1 MTTMSLETLRLCLNN
16 YATEQLK
23 GKELHPT
30 SVIRSY
36 QRLQKQAVKIGEI
49 INCSFDSHAVLSVL
63 WNYRD
68 SCIKSTPG
76 TFAQRAVESWKKAGS
91 PAVLPDIKA
100 EKYEPSGAEK
110 GTDPG
115 NDSENGDGY
124 KESEGGDGEDE
135 GNGNCSGKGDGDGE
149 GDGDGDGNGEGDETG
164 DGEGDET
171 DSDDDTGSVGDG
183 FPIPVPKPSEDET
196 EPTPVPPLPRKDPL
210 FSRLPEPLK
219 SRAWEYYNQPHLAEW
234 VRITLRLALSKIAYM
249 DNERLAPPNI
259 YVAGPKGAGKTHI
272 LAEICKLIYGD
283 DVNGKNPFFSISA
296 INDPVEI
303 FGYKDVHGKDVV
315 PEFLVRYTA
324 PGIINLDEFDRLPEY
339 VKVQLNQALAN
350 GFIDSPVGRFYRNPL
365 CTITAT
371 GNTNGMGATEG
382 YETATKTD
390 MSTLDRFKTVT
401 ASYNMDTALYISAAY
416 NNGVPD
422 TELVDFIWEWNKSCR
437 DNNPL
442 FMMGYRPIMKI
453 QEGLMCGLSLTQAL
467 QSGLLQDMVDS
478 ATVNQVLTDF
488 KAEGCPV
495 ANKYKKALKECC
507 KDLEER
513 GL

>member
-30 SVIRSY
+30 SIIRSY
-36 QRLQKQAVKIGEI
+36 SRMVTQAAKIGSLL
-49 INCSFDSHAVLSVL
+49 NCNFDHPAVLSVL

-76 TFAQRAVESWKKAGS
+76 TFAQRAVENWRRAGS
-91 PAVLPDIKA
+91 PVVLPDIKA
-100 EKYEPSGAEK
+100 EKYGPSGAESRDEEDD
-110 GTDPG
+110 GTG
-115 NDSENGDGY
+115 RRGS
-124 KESEGGDGEDE
+124 
-135 GNGNCSGKGDGDGE
+135 GDGE
-149 GDGDGDGNGEGDETG
+149 GDGKDDGDEPGKEGEKEGGDGDGEEDT
-164 DGEGDET
+164 ET
-171 DSDDDTGSVGDG
+171 DSDDDTGPVGG
-183 FPIPVPKPSEDET
+183 VFPIPEPKPSEDEGEGED
-196 EPTPVPPLPRKDPL
+196 EPEPAPVPPLPRKDPL

-422 TELVDFIWEWNKSCR
+422 TELVDFIWEWNRSCK

-453 QEGLMCGLSLTQAL
+453 QEGLMCGLSLTQAI

-478 ATVNQVLTDF
+478 ATVTQVLADF
-488 KAEGCPV
+488 KADGCPV

-507 KDLEER
+507 EDLEGR